1 MSENFRPLTEE
12 EQRQYLIDSDKPSQ
26 SPSIQSF
33 DIAGSER
40 LKDPFTVSQK
50 QTAGYAARMQRA
62 VEQMERLEDSGFDPV
77 NFKDSVLVEYAP
89 FIPDLAENFLKSSKY
104 QQYQR
109 AMTDFIMAQLRDE
122 SGAAISAGEF
132 PLAFRIYI
140 PQPGDGP
147 EVIQAKREARRSAL
161 SAMKAGAGKAFD
173 RAYSEAQGVTE
184 GQTPSSEKALMILLE
199 RAKKD
204 PELAEKLRQ
213 RGLLPQ

>member
-1 MSENFRPLTEE
+1 M
-12 EQRQYLIDSDKPSQ
+12 
-26 SPSIQSF
+26 
-33 DIAGSER
+33 G
-40 LKDPFTVSQK
+40 
-50 QTAGYAARMQRA
+50 
-62 VEQMERLEDSGFDPV
+62 RLEDSGFDPV
-77 NFKDSVLVEYAP
+77 NFQDSVLVEYTP
-89 FIPDLAENFLKSSKY
+89 FFPDLAENFLKSSKY

-109 AMTDFIMAQLRDE
+109 ALTDFIMAQLRDE

-161 SAMKAGAGKAFD
+161 YAMKAGAGKAFD
-173 RAYSEAQGVTE
+173 RAYSEAQGVTA
-184 GQTPSSEKALMILLE
+184 GQTPSSEKALIILLE